1 MLLESKRRAASVLIT
16 LLAIALVIALLP
28 YASGLLAG
36 PVLYVLWLPVHRWLT
51 RRISPRAS
59 AAIILLLTLLVVVL
73 PGFWLLTLLVG
84 QTQSAVAS
92 ALSGPLLGR
101 LADLRVGP
109 FALGTALAEA
119 GDTFFK
125 WLGANAFAMIG
136 TATRFFL
143 GLLFMLVGLYYL
155 VLSPGRAW
163 QAVAPYIPVTSERAE
178 ALRIRF
184 HDVTWSTI
192 LGTGLN
198 AVVQGCLVAGALA
211 LVGTSNVVFW
221 GTVTAVFS
229 ILPVVG
235 SGLVLGPA
243 ALSMLLEGRV
253 GIAITLVL
261 WGLLVVSNV
270 DNLLRPWVYRRFA
283 HVHPM
288 ITLVGAVAGVE
299 YFGLVGLVLGP
310 LAIQYFFELV
320 LMFRYEHVK
329 GWWEEPGA

>member
-36 PVLYVLWLPVHRWLT
+36 PVLYVLWLPVHQRLTRWL
-51 RRISPRAS
+51 SPRAS
-59 AAIILLLTLLVVVL
+59 AAVILALTVLVVVL

-84 QTQSAVAS
+84 ETQSAVAS

-101 LADLRVGP
+101 LNDLRVGP
-109 FALGTALAEA
+109 FPVGTALAQA
-119 GDTFFK
+119 GDTFFQ
-125 WLGANAFAMIG
+125 WLGANAFAMVG
-136 TATRFFL
+136 TAARFFL

-155 VLSPGRAW
+155 LLSPGRAW
-163 QAVAPYIPVTSERAE
+163 QVVAPYIPVTPGRAE
-178 ALRIRF
+178 VLRNRF

-198 AVVQGCLVAGALA
+198 AVVQGTMVGGALA
-211 LVGTSNVVFW
+211 LAGFSNVVFW

-243 ALSMLLEGRV
+243 ALSAFLEGRAGV
-253 GIAITLVL
+253 AIALVL
-261 WGLLVVSNV
+261 WGFLAVGNV

-320 LMFRYEHVK
+320 WMFREEHVK
-329 GWWEEPGA
+329 GWWEEPEL